1 MHVLVDI
8 RSSDYDVS
16 EQEQSYYLKISKDY
30 NTCGHVI
37 SLNASIS
44 RHHDDTAI
52 VLCIKAHKMT
62 KLIVL
67 QQSRH
72 HMGNSALFRAHNL
85 SKASTHYD
93 DRLHSDLLILDMTKA
108 IVLHQSKHT
117 NNVLT
122 FMSSD

>member
-1 MHVLVDI
+1 M

-16 EQEQSYYLKISKDY
+16 EQEQRNYLKISKDY

-44 RHHDDTAI
+44 RHHDHTAI
-52 VLCIKAHKMT
+52 VLCTKAHKMT

-85 SKASTHYD
+85 STHYD